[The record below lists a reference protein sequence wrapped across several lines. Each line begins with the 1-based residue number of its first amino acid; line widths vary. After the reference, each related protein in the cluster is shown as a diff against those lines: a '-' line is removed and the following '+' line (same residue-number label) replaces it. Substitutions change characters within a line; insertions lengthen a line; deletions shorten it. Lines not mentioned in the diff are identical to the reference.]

1 MASPPSSTIIAA
13 PARSPISASRP
24 NCSAAN
30 ARAPRAR
37 HDGTRRHDL
46 NGENGL
52 ADEAGKRK
60 GLGRGLSALL
70 GDRPGSAPEEAPTRP
85 GRELPIESLV
95 PGRFQPRQHF
105 DDAALE
111 ELAQSIREKGL
122 LQPILVRRSDRQPG
136 RYEIIAGERRWRAA
150 QKARLHQV
158 PVVIRDFTDSE
169 ALEVALIENIQRQD
183 LNPVEEAEGY
193 RRLMDEFAY
202 TQEQLAKSLG
212 RSRSLIANMLR
223 LLSLPDEVRA
233 MLAARELS
241 IGQVRPLIGR
251 ADALALARRIRDG
264 GLSARDAEKLARKES
279 GGGTGP
285 RRAAPPAASHA
296 DADLRALEHSL
307 AQALGLKVA
316 LKAEGERGEVTIA
329 FTSLEQLDD
338 LCLRLRGE
346 YRPPAEEDPL

>member
-1 MASPPSSTIIAA
+1 MKAS
-13 PARSPISASRP
+13 
-24 NCSAAN
+24 
-30 ARAPRAR
+30 
-37 HDGTRRHDL
+37 GTRRNDQ
-46 NGENGL
+46 NGETGL

-70 GDRPGSAPEEAPTRP
+70 GDRPGVAPDATPARP

-105 DDAALE
+105 DETALE

-136 RYEIIAGERRWRAA
+136 SYEIIAGERRWRAA
-150 QKARLHQV
+150 QQARLHQV
-158 PVVIRDFTDSE
+158 PVVIRDFTDTE

-223 LLSLPDEVRA
+223 LLSLPEEVRA

-251 ADALALARRIRDG
+251 ADALALARRIRDD
-264 GLSARDAEKLARKES
+264 GLSAREAEKLARKGS
-279 GGGTGP
+279 GGGP

-307 AQALGLKVA
+307 GQALGLKVT